1 MPPDFSKWWN
11 CLKKHTKRSQ
21 SWLRRARDLSNEIA
35 SERPFRYFTLCAR
48 PMIDVF
54 MLAKEGILDH
64 DESFGNLADVV
75 FCEYNQEY
83 FPEITE
89 MIGIEGSGFLGELER
104 FVLFEDDG
112 YSSEFPTLRSIQL
125 ELENQDLEPE
135 HQDILMLKRQHLEF
149 ANKFPFDFL
158 NLDFCGYY
166 YPKPPGILQIN
177 RTVDRMLELQNRE
190 SQDQDGRRISI
201 NEFVLA
207 VTCKFDA
214 NVPEEAFRRLQRI
227 VTENRDNHEAYS
239 QALLDS
245 RGTLHAEEW
254 QQADNY
260 DFFLGSWPKELL
272 RIARDHGLTMQILDY
287 MHYERTGDEGNIY
300 HIVSLSCGFK
310 RNGAVA
316 SYLAESIRVLNP
328 GSRIFIDEVDRTSAV
343 GKTLLADLEEIVAI
357 RNARARVVGRLELGA
372 P

>member
-1 MPPDFSKWWN
+1 
-11 CLKKHTKRSQ
+11 
-21 SWLRRARDLSNEIA
+21 
-35 SERPFRYFTLCAR
+35 
-48 PMIDVF
+48 MIDVF
-54 MLAKEGILDH
+54 MLAKEDILDH

-75 FCEYNQEY
+75 FCEYDQEHY
-83 FPEITE
+83 PEITE

-104 FVLFEDDG
+104 LVLFDDDP
-112 YSSEFPTLRSIQL
+112 YSAEFPTLGSIQL
-125 ELENQDLEPE
+125 ELENEDLDPE
-135 HQDILMLKRQHLEF
+135 HQNILMLKRQHLEF

-166 YPKPPGILQIN
+166 YPKPPDILQIN
-177 RTVDRMLELQNRE
+177 QTVEKILELQNRE
-190 SQDQDGRRISI
+190 SRDQDGRQVSI

-227 VTENRDNHEAYS
+227 VTENRDEHGAYS

-245 RGTLHAEEW
+245 RGTLHADEW
-254 QQADNY
+254 QHADNY

-272 RIARDHGLTMQILDY
+272 RVARNHGWAIQILDY
-287 MHYERTGDEGNIY
+287 LHYQRTSDEGNIY
-300 HIVSLSCGFK
+300 HIVSLACGFK
-310 RNGAVA
+310 RNGVVA
-316 SYLAESIRVLNP
+316 SYLEESIRILNP
-328 GSRIFIDEVDRTSAV
+328 GSRIFIDEVDRTSAA

-357 RNARARVVGRLELGA
+357 RNARARVVGRPELDA